1 MAVTTRN
8 NIFKISHQILYGE
21 NMFDILSA
29 CLGPLGAI
37 LFVAAFASLKQI
49 MEYERGVLFTMGR
62 FSRVLGPGW
71 HIIIP
76 VFQSLRIVDTRITTV
91 DIPKQEVMTKDN
103 VPVNV
108 NAVVYMR
115 VDDPE
120 KAVLKIRDY
129 IYAVAQYGQT
139 ALRDIIGERELDN
152 VLTDREGI
160 AKQIKEMVDAETEAW
175 GVDIASIKVQDIEL
189 PANMKR
195 AMARQAEAE
204 REKRGAIIKSEGEVV
219 AAKNL
224 AKAAELLASSEGG
237 LHLRTLQTL
246 SDISSDQSTKYIFT
260 VPLEILKAFGV
271 KANDLSKEAKTS
283 KKKA

>member
-1 MAVTTRN
+1 MCIRQV
-8 NIFKISHQILYGE
+8 
-21 NMFDILSA
+21 
-29 CLGPLGAI
+29 
-37 LFVAAFASLKQI
+37 
-49 MEYERGVLFTMGR
+49 MEYQRGILFTMGR
-62 FSRVLGPGW
+62 FSKVLGPGW
-71 HIIIP
+71 HVIVP
-76 VFQSLRIVDTRITTV
+76 FFQTLRIVDTRITTV

-103 VPVNV
+103 VPVNI

-129 IYAVAQYGQT
+129 VYAVAQYGQT
-139 ALRDIIGERELDN
+139 ALRDIVGERELDN

-175 GVDIASIKVQDIEL
+175 GVDITAIKLQDIEL

-204 REKRGAIIKSEGEVV
+204 REKRGSIIKSEGEVI

-224 AKAAELLASSEGG
+224 AKAAEILSSSEGA

-246 SDISSDQSTKYIFT
+246 SDISSDQSTKYVIT
-260 VPLEILKAFGV
+260 LPLEILKAFTKGDATKV
-271 KANDLSKEAKTS
+271 ITTKSEKR
-283 KKKA
+283 KKG